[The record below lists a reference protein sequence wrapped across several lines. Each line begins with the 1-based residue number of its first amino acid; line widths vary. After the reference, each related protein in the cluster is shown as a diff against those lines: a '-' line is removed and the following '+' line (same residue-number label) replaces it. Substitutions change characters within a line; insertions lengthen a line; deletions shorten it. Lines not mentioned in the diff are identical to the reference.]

1 LILTSQFSLCEGN
14 LIRELFIWV
23 FSRKSFQAQNL
34 IIRHMFNV
42 LVVDDLKQLSSKSLF
57 AQNIFQKL
65 ISDEFT
71 SYDSFDEANPID
83 MRV

>member
-1 LILTSQFSLCEGN
+1 
-14 LIRELFIWV
+14 
-23 FSRKSFQAQNL
+23 
-34 IIRHMFNV
+34 MFNV

-71 SYDSFDEANPID
+71 SFTRASSSNGKLK
-83 MRV
+83 